1 MAVDLASALS
11 SGLSDFKIKVLLV
24 DDQAIVGE
32 QVKRMLAP
40 EEDIEFHFCQDPS
53 KALQTAVE
61 ISPTVILQDL
71 VMPEIEGLT
80 LVKFYRNH
88 PKLKDIPVIVLSS
101 KEEATTKAESFA
113 TGSNDYLVKL
123 PDRIEL
129 VARIRY
135 HSKGYINLLQRNEAF
150 AALQASQKALAQE
163 LAQAGEYC
171 VSILPEPLNTDLIKT
186 FWRFIPSI
194 QLGGDMFGYHFIDDE
209 HFAFYLLDVC
219 GHGVGSALLAVSAI
233 NFLKAQKTSSIDF
246 RNPVEVL
253 SGLNN
258 TFQMADNNQ
267 LFFTMWYGVFNIN
280 TRKLNYASAGHPP
293 AFLIKKDGNTEQL
306 SNDNFIIGGMPS
318 FPFTSST
325 IQLDESS
332 TIYVYSDGCYEIRKR
347 NEEMWQIQEFFDFI
361 KQNSN
366 QANTEIDDLYKF
378 VKELQGT
385 EILDDDFSM
394 MKICFE

>member
-1 MAVDLASALS
+1 M
-11 SGLSDFKIKVLLV
+11 
-24 DDQAIVGE
+24 
-32 QVKRMLAP
+32 
-40 EEDIEFHFCQDPS
+40 
-53 KALQTAVE
+53 
-61 ISPTVILQDL
+61 
-71 VMPEIEGLT
+71 
-80 LVKFYRNH
+80 
-88 PKLKDIPVIVLSS
+88 
-101 KEEATTKAESFA
+101 
-113 TGSNDYLVKL
+113 
-123 PDRIEL
+123 
-129 VARIRY
+129 
-135 HSKGYINLLQRNEAF
+135 
-150 AALQASQKALAQE
+150 
-163 LAQAGEYC
+163 
-171 VSILPEPLNTDLIKT
+171 NTNQIKT

-194 QLGGDMFGYHFIDDE
+194 QLGGDMFGYHFIDEE

-280 TRKLNYASAGHPP
+280 TRNLSYASAGHPP

-332 TIYVYSDGCYEIRKR
+332 TIYVYSDGCYEIRKQ

-366 QANTEIDDLYKF
+366 QANTEIDDLYKY

-394 MKICFE
+394 MKICFV